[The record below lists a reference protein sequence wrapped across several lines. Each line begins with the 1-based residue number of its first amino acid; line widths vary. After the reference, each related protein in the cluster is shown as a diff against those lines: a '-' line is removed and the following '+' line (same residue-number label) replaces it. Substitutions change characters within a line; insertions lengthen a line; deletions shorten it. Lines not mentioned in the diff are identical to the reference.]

1 MKSLDS
7 RARWMAALLCA
18 GLLMVAG
25 TGVAEASPHS
35 GTESVT
41 RLPSS
46 QYAIAPL
53 VNADSTKAYVASIDD
68 VGTSLDVV
76 NTRTGK
82 TTAHIA
88 TSGGRWAGPLLFG
101 SGGKQIYLLTEGTLN
116 VFDIK
121 TNTLRSS
128 FPVPDQPRPT
138 GSNPGSLSRMAISPD
153 GASVYLSQTG
163 PDNGAQ
169 STGPSRLLVFSTVRQ
184 AFTTTVPL
192 PGESPRAVVV
202 RPNGKD
208 LYVSGDVGLIHLDV
222 STGVPTLLRT
232 LSDTGFVDELALTPD
247 GSRLYALS
255 KPDGH
260 AVLVDL
266 DSDRVL
272 TTIDFQSNYQPVLS
286 PAVSPDGSRF
296 YVLED
301 DHRSVPKVL
310 SYKTAT
316 NTRVARETVT
326 GFAME
331 RGTGLTLGPDGDTMY
346 VTGVNYADDPGA
358 FLQIVEL

>member
-1 MKSLDS
+1 MKSLDF
-7 RARWMAALLCA
+7 RARWLAVLLCA
-18 GLLMVAG
+18 GLLMASGV
-25 TGVAEASPHS
+25 GVAEARPHPDAE
-35 GTESVT
+35 GVT
-41 RLPSS
+41 RLPAS
-46 QYAIAPL
+46 QYAVAPL
-53 VNADSTKAYVASIDD
+53 VSADGARAYVASIDE

-76 NTRTGK
+76 NTRTGRI
-82 TTAHIA
+82 TAHVA
-88 TSGGRWAGPLLFG
+88 TSNGRWAGPLLFG
-101 SGGKQIYLLTEGTLN
+101 AGGKQIYLLTDGTLN
-116 VFDIK
+116 VFDTA
-121 TNTLRSS
+121 TNTLRAS
-128 FPVPDQPRPT
+128 FPVPDQPRPE
-138 GSNPGSLSRMAISPD
+138 GSNPGSLSRAAISPD
-153 GASVYLSQTG
+153 GASIYLSQTG

-192 PGESPRAVVV
+192 PGESPRAVVA

-208 LYVSGDVGLIHLDV
+208 IYVSGDVGLIHLDV
-222 STGVPTLLRT
+222 STGTPTLLRT

-247 GSRLYALS
+247 GRRLYALS
-255 KPDGH
+255 KPDGQ

-286 PAVSPDGSRF
+286 PAVSRDGSRF

-316 NTRVARETVT
+316 NTRVARETVS
-326 GFAME
+326 GFDME
-331 RGTGLTLGPDGDTMY
+331 RGTGLTLGPDGETMY
-346 VTGVNYADDPGA
+346 ITGVNYVDDPGA
-358 FLQIVEL
+358 FLQIVNF